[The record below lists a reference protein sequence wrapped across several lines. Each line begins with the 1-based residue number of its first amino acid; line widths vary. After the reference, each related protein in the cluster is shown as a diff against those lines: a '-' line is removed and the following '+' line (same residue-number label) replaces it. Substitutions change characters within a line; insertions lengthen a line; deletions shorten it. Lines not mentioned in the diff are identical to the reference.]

1 MSALQDYHL
10 PALVISSKR
19 IAENVWHAE
28 APIWAPHLSVAVA
41 AGTPAKRKAAIA
53 QDADITTIGVDNL
66 KDVPAGKYTTFIL
79 DELSLYK
86 NHNTRRFKTLRKLT
100 KDARFVW
107 GLTGTPAPNGYQDL
121 WSQMFL
127 IDRGQRLGT
136 TLGGFRDRYLFPAVT
151 LPPTKNRPRST
162 VAKWGLKD
170 GAAEAIEDAIA
181 DISLSMKSADYL
193 DLPPVT
199 FNDVF
204 IDMPAKAWKAY
215 RDMEKHLVVTVQDAD
230 YTAAGKAVAVG
241 KLSQITSG
249 FLMPDIDS
257 PDDEIWHIHDARVDA
272 VKDIVETA
280 TSPVIVFYQY
290 REERRRLLAKI
301 KGAKAV
307 DAPGAIA
314 EFMAGDVP
322 VLVAH
327 PASAGHGLNFQ
338 HVSHTIIW
346 CSMTWSN
353 ELYLQANARVDRQ
366 GQQHPVVIHRV
377 KVPDTIDQVVE
388 DAVIAKKNVQGALLE
403 ALSAE

>member
-1 MSALQDYHL
+1 M
-10 PALVISSKR
+10 PAVVISSKR
-19 IAENVWHAE
+19 IAENVWDAE
-28 APIWAPHLSVAVA
+28 VPIWAPHLSVAVA
-41 AGTPAKRKAAIA
+41 AGTPAKRKAEIA
-53 QDADITTIGVDNL
+53 RNADITTIGVDNM
-66 KDVPAGKYTTFIL
+66 KDIPAGKYRTFIL

-86 NHNTRRFKTLRKLT
+86 NHNTRRFKILRKLT
-100 KDARFVW
+100 KEAKYVW

-121 WSQMFL
+121 WAQMFL

-136 TLGGFRDRYLFPAVT
+136 TIGGFRDRYLFPAVT

-170 GAAEAIEDAIA
+170 GAGEAIEDAIA

-199 FNDVF
+199 FNDVW
-204 IDMPAKAWKAY
+204 IDMPAKAWRAY
-215 RDMEKHLVVTVQDAD
+215 RDMEKHLVVTAKDAD

-257 PDDEIWHIHDARVDA
+257 PEDELLVLHDRRVKA
-272 VKDIVETA
+272 VQEIVEAA

-290 REERRRLLAKI
+290 REERRQLLARI
-301 KGAKAV
+301 KGAKPV
-307 DAPGAIA
+307 DAKGAIA
-314 EFMAGDVP
+314 EFMAGDLP

-377 KVPDTIDQVVE
+377 KVADTIDQVVE
-388 DAVIAKKNVQGALLE
+388 DAVLAKKDVQGALLE
-403 ALSAE
+403 ALGAQ

>member
-1 MSALQDYHL
+1 M
-10 PALVISSKR
+10 PAIVISSKR
-19 IAENVWHAE
+19 IAENVWDAE
-28 APIWAPHLSVAVA
+28 APIWAPHLSVTVA

-53 QDADITTIGVDNL
+53 ANADITTIGVDNL
-66 KDVPAGKYTTFIL
+66 KDVPPGKYKTFIL

-100 KDARFVW
+100 KEAAFVW

-121 WSQMFL
+121 WAQMFL

-136 TLGGFRDRYLFPAVT
+136 TVGGFRDRYLFPAVT
-151 LPPTKNRPRST
+151 LPPTKYRPRST

-170 GAAEAIEDAIA
+170 GAAEAIEAAIA

-193 DLPPVT
+193 DLPSVT
-199 FNDVF
+199 LNDVW
-204 IDMPAKAWKAY
+204 IDMPPKAWAAY
-215 RDMEKHLVVTVQDAD
+215 RDMEDHLVVTAQEAD

-257 PDDEIWHIHDARVDA
+257 PEDEIWDIHNARVDA
-272 VKDIVETA
+272 VRDIVDAA

-290 REERRRLLAKI
+290 REERRRLLAKL
-301 KGAKAV
+301 KGAKPV
-307 DAPGAIA
+307 DAKGAIG
-314 EFMAGDVP
+314 EFMAGDLP
-322 VLVAH
+322 VLIAH
-327 PASAGHGLNFQ
+327 PASAGHGLNLQ
-338 HVSHTIIW
+338 HVSHTVIW

-366 GQQHPVVIHRV
+366 GQQHPVVIHRI
-377 KVPDTIDQVVE
+377 KVADTIDQVVE
-388 DAVIAKKNVQGALLE
+388 DAVLAKRDVQGALLE
-403 ALSAE
+403 ALSGG